1 MLYWETVED
10 FLELHATNENSG
22 DKTGHQKTLAS
33 LTYQLVHHAEN
44 YSTEV
49 RVELAAQSAKQ
60 QPGTT
65 LPAFHDR
72 SADILLIRTILRVGR
87 SVSVDSSCWAGM
99 GSSALIDVCSTHWT
113 PSLMMAILKYL
124 RHH

>member
-22 DKTGHQKTLAS
+22 NKTGHQKILAS

-49 RVELAAQSAKQ
+49 RVEVAAQFAKQ

-72 SADILLIRTILRVGR
+72 SADILRVRTILHVGR
-87 SVSVDSSCWAGM
+87 SVSAVSICWAGM
-99 GSSALIDVCSTHWT
+99 TQGAIWHGFLGSYRC
-113 PSLMMAILKYL
+113 M
-124 RHH
+124 